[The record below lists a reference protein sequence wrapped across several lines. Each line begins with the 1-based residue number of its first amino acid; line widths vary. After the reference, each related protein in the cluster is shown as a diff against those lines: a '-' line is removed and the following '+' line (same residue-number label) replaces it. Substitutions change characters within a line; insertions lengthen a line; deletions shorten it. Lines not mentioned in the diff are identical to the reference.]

1 MWDIAFKPLLL
12 SNFQENIKTLFLVC
26 FFLQC
31 KIYSWQVEPTI
42 LTAAF
47 FLSFL
52 FYKDNKEPDCFSVQG
67 FTHCSWKFCLVLL
80 SRWPPLLGMTHWSS
94 DSEVASNK
102 TRTVQSLERTWWPV
116 EPVWAFA
123 EPSYWQR
130 ASFSLMGVYRDPWYQ
145 FLWSAGSVGDTALF
159 WKAPRLESILV
170 PPLVWGLL

>member
-1 MWDIAFKPLLL
+1 MYQFPSFALQPGFMGASAAFLIVMLPSCVVTLFANLFPPPGGNFSLFTLWPLWPLGCSEQTFQRPGGVEEDKVKPPCCHHLSLFLEEGLGQSLKGHQVCLMWDIAFKPLLL

-67 FTHCSWKFCLVLL
+67 FTHCS
-80 SRWPPLLGMTHWSS
+80 
-94 DSEVASNK
+94 
-102 TRTVQSLERTWWPV
+102 
-116 EPVWAFA
+116 
-123 EPSYWQR
+123 
-130 ASFSLMGVYRDPWYQ
+130 
-145 FLWSAGSVGDTALF
+145 
-159 WKAPRLESILV
+159 
-170 PPLVWGLL
+170 